1 LKEIQDKTNE
11 LNMMDE
17 VKPEPKGLGRLVL
30 NKTEE
35 DRTMYESRAKL
46 KNELKELNARKSV
59 LN

>member
-1 LKEIQDKTNE
+1 
-11 LNMMDE
+11 MMDE

-35 DRTMYESRAKL
+35 DRTMYESRTKL